1 MLLVLIF
8 TAPALAELLIA
19 LNTPVVAVVYEKRI
33 VLLLM
38 LIVLPE
44 RAVPPIP
51 LSIAI
56 SPEVVAPER
65 TVTVLLLI
73 VAAALVPAWANIPLS
88 VVAWFT
94 PLPLLLSTVLYEIFT
109 LHWLF
114 ARIPEAGL
122 VVAPPP

>member
-1 MLLVLIF
+1 M
-8 TAPALAELLIA
+8 PALAELLIA

-44 RAVPPIP
+44 RAVAPIP

-88 VVAWFT
+88 VVA
-94 PLPLLLSTVLYEIFT
+94 
-109 LHWLF
+109 
-114 ARIPEAGL
+114 
-122 VVAPPP
+122 